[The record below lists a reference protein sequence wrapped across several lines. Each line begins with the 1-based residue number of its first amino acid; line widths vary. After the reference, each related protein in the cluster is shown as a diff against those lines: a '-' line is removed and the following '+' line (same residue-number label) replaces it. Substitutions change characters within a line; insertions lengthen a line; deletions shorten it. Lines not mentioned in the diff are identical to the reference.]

1 MDILVKAHSG
11 LRWVVLILL
20 IIAVVNAFMKKGKNS
35 FTPGDKK
42 IYLFTLISV
51 HTQLLIGIILYFTSS
66 KVTFQHMFANAATRF
81 YGLEHTLGMLIAITM
96 ITIGYSKSKK
106 MSEANAKH
114 TKISIFYLFALIII
128 LLSIPWPFRQELGA
142 GWF

>member
-20 IIAVVNAFMKKGKNS
+20 IIAVANAFMKKGKNS
-35 FTPGDKK
+35 FTSGDKK
-42 IYLFTLISV
+42 IYLFTLIFV
-51 HTQLLIGIILYFTSS
+51 HLQLLLGIILYFTSS
-66 KVTFQHMFANAATRF
+66 KVTFEYMFANAMNRF
-81 YGLEHTLGMLIAITM
+81 YGMEHTLGMLIAIAL

-106 MSEANAKH
+106 ISEANAKH
-114 TKISIFYLFALIII
+114 KKISVFYLFALIII
-128 LLSIPWPFRQELGA
+128 LLSIPWPFRQLGA